1 MILYNSPLI
10 RLDYT
15 PATDILTA
23 DLSATYEFY
32 AMEVQEALSTI
43 AKYIRHYDVKRLLMD
58 SRKRIVQIENERYA
72 IIMADFMQEIET
84 TRLQKLARLRTGN
97 TDRENLAKAMQEQFI
112 TSFQMKTFAEKEQA
126 LDWLK
131 AS

>member
-72 IIMADFMQEIET
+72 IIMADFMREIET

-126 LDWLK
+126 LDWLT